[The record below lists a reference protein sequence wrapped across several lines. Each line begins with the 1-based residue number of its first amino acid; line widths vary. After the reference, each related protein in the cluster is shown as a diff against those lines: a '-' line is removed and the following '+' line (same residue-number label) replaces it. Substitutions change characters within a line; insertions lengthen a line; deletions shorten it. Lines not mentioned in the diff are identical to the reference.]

1 MNSLAYL
8 LIILHFDNYRFIS
21 TAFML
26 FTKMHSAGTAS
37 VTFFRENLNRI
48 KMPHAIVVIENHSAT
63 ESEVNKE
70 CYRAENLFHQQNKS
84 NGKKGN
90 IIMILINLETDR
102 FEN

>member
-1 MNSLAYL
+1 
-8 LIILHFDNYRFIS
+8 
-21 TAFML
+21 
-26 FTKMHSAGTAS
+26 
-37 VTFFRENLNRI
+37 
-48 KMPHAIVVIENHSAT
+48 MPHAIVVIENHSAT